1 MLNSL
6 PEANVPMDQSKLAAQ
21 ALAPP
26 PVFPSFGRTRIESGV
41 KTRPVLKAENISL
54 SSNRVLLEG
63 CSPHADQKL
72 MHEPPTIIL
81 EKGPD
86 DRIRKITV
94 QCPCGR
100 HAEVVCI
107 YDQQQDDEEGHS

>member
-1 MLNSL
+1 
-6 PEANVPMDQSKLAAQ
+6 MDQPNFIAQ
-21 ALAPP
+21 AIAPP
-26 PVFPSFGRTRIESGV
+26 PVLPSMGRARIETGV

-54 SSNRVLLEG
+54 SPNRVVLAG
-63 CSPHADQKL
+63 CSPLPDQDS

-86 DRIRKITV
+86 DRIQKITV

-107 YDQQQDDEEGHS
+107 YNQKQDDEENQT